1 MKIAIL
7 MRGWPGGGKS
17 YKANELSKKYD
28 AKICSADDFFM
39 VNGKYVFN
47 PSKLGQAHGICLSKF
62 QKEVKEGKNVIVDNT
77 NLTYSDTSKYLTEL
91 EDKGYKVCIYEVTY
105 NDIEKAIKHRKDSEI
120 GKNIPED
127 KMRMMY
133 DKFYSN
139 NVIKMAK
146 ERHPNLEFVS
156 KESL

>member
-39 VNGKYVFN
+39 VDGKYDFDVT
-47 PSKLGQAHGICLSKF
+47 KLYYAHEKCYSDF
-62 QKEVKEGKNVIVDNT
+62 VDEVISGNNIIVDNCNINYRDIKTYLLFLEKYDYKICLYDVST
-77 NLTYSDTSKYLTEL
+77 NSL
-91 EDKGYKVCIYEVTY
+91 EDSIKYRS
-105 NDIEKAIKHRKDSEI
+105 NDKYVSDDTIKEYHT
-120 GKNIPED
+120 
-127 KMRMMY
+127 
-133 DKFYSN
+133 KFYAN

-146 ERHPNLEFVS
+146 ERHPTLEFVS